1 MDTQSFYALMAGTC
15 FGLVGLWW
23 NVVRAKPEWVKDEQL
38 RTLASGVYLSFLIPG
53 LMSLVAQVSGG
64 SPLIWQVTFG
74 LAAILGIFYTTRLM
88 SKTRT
93 TAPKTSFYRNRWGT
107 VVIYAFILVF
117 AIFPGLALVIGL
129 LPLQM
134 EGILLAGLI
143 LIAHGLT
150 WDFLMVPTAEKS
162 E

>member
-1 MDTQSFYALMAGTC
+1 MDIQSFYALMAGTC

-23 NVVRAKPEWVKDEQL
+23 NVVRAKPEWAKNEQL

-74 LAAILGIFYTTRLM
+74 LAAVLGMYYTVRLIR
-88 SKTRT
+88 KTSAA
-93 TAPKTSFYRNRWGT
+93 APKTSFYRNRWGT

-117 AIFPGLALVIGL
+117 AFLPGLALLIGL
-129 LPLQM
+129 QPLQM

-150 WDFLMVPTAEKS
+150 WDFLMVPEPEKS
-162 E
+162 